1 MQRIIPVTVPS
12 LAPKERKQFSTED
25 APFLLMETLVDP
37 LTVSLFHQGPDMR
50 KERLVLFCE
59 ILLCARGRTSF

>member
-37 LTVSLFHQGPDMR
+37 LTVSLFHQTK
-50 KERLVLFCE
+50 KERLETPVLF
-59 ILLCARGRTSF
+59 L